1 MLPDHEVKKEKK
13 PISKLIL
20 PACAYRTLSTSSEK
34 LCAHMSF
41 LVAHKKITHLDTS
54 RARSRAASIVQNERK
69 TVPPRWEVY
78 CIIVNLSRL
87 FGSESSS
94 ACSFSLLIQ
103 KKSVTCV
110 VLCSFLS
117 FLRMCQLVS
126 RETALWR

>member
-1 MLPDHEVKKEKK
+1 
-13 PISKLIL
+13 
-20 PACAYRTLSTSSEK
+20 
-34 LCAHMSF
+34 MSF
-41 LVAHKKITHLDTS
+41 LVAHKKNTHLDTS

-103 KKSVTCV
+103 KKECDMCRV
-110 VLCSFLS
+110 VFL
-117 FLRMCQLVS
+117 FVIFTNVCQLFS